1 MKKENSSLM
10 SFLLLLSLSFL
21 ASSKSHGNPASEMV
35 NVLNQNRTA
44 WKLGKLHESP
54 GLGCIALQYAELC
67 EGDCNVNNNTLT
79 CEPPE
84 DDFTQVFAPNCGVE
98 LPTFVMVGQTLP
110 FLWKPM
116 AGESNKEKAA
126 TAEQC
131 THDFYASSQQLS
143 GHSFVYLYTSHHRV
157 VSLTQIMKDNPVVAE
172 MIYWKTWDE
181 SFKDIYGVCKQQE
194 RSRVSGDK

>member
-67 EGDCNVNNNTLT
+67 EGNCNVNNTLT

-98 LPTFVMVGQTLP
+98 LPTFGRTLRLEWEWLGCIKVPTFGAFCLVMVGQTLP

-126 TAEQC
+126 TAEVL
-131 THDFYASSQQLS
+131 FL
-143 GHSFVYLYTSHHRV
+143 
-157 VSLTQIMKDNPVVAE
+157 VA
-172 MIYWKTWDE
+172 MRT
-181 SFKDIYGVCKQQE
+181 
-194 RSRVSGDK
+194 